1 MGGERDR
8 EPEHLRA
15 VRGSVD
21 VYGRAGAY
29 PYRFA
34 DTQERIPTVLVS
46 LAFVPEQ
53 FKTSSLLIGRCGGT
67 GRRAGLKIQ

>member
-8 EPEHLRA
+8 EAEHLRA

-21 VYGRAGAY
+21 VYGHAGAH
-29 PYRFA
+29 PYRF
-34 DTQERIPTVLVS
+34 RNPCGLVS

>member
-8 EPEHLRA
+8 EPEHLHA

-21 VYGRAGAY
+21 VYGHAGAY
-29 PYRFA
+29 PYRFTDA
-34 DTQERIPTVLVS
+34 WERIPRLVS